1 MILASRK
8 IWSTETDK
16 NWVQYFSMDI
26 FVRTRLLL
34 ERGQKYENSAVY
46 GSFIV
51 FQRLK
56 PIVFEEKNPSKGQL
70 NKISKNI

>member
-34 ERGQKYENSAVY
+34 ERGQKAENSAVY
-46 GSFIV
+46 GCSFIV

-56 PIVFEEKNPSKGQL
+56 PIVFEEKKSFEGAFK
-70 NKISKNI
+70 